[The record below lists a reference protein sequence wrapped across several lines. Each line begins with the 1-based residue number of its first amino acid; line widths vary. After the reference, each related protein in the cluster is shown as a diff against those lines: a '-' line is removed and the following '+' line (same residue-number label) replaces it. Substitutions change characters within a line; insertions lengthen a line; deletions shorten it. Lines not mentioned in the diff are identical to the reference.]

1 MSTRSLMLVL
11 VTASVSFVALTA
23 AATEGQKL
31 DSGLGEL
38 PHYTQWLDQSGRAPA
53 ASRVAGESLD
63 NGLGELPPYAQWLDK
78 SGRDPMS
85 RGAQQM
91 ASR

>member
-11 VTASVSFVALTA
+11 ATTAVSLIAATA

-31 DSGLGEL
+31 DNGLGDL
-38 PHYTQWLDQSGRAPA
+38 PPYSQWQDKSGRAPVGA
-53 ASRVAGESLD
+53 RVAGESLD
-63 NGLGELPPYAQWLDK
+63 NGLGELPHYAQWLDK
-78 SGRDPMS
+78 TGREPMG
-85 RGAQQM
+85 RGAQQV